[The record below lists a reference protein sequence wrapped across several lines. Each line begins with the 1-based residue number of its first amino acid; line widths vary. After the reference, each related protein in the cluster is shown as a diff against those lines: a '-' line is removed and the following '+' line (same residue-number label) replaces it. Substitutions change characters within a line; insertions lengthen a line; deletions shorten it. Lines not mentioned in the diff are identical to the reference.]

1 MHIIGFVR
9 SSVYLVP
16 GSPLSIVF
24 TLFFSSR
31 PSFTLS
37 LLSLKQGSIPQ
48 LITEID
54 LICLLQR
61 RHMLRCVSQPTND
74 ETYVCFMCFLYSIR
88 RLKRKI
94 TLTFLCFSSSWLL
107 WHVHRIFSSVLCQL
121 SSLLDKYVTAWA
133 TVIIYSTLFCRV
145 GESMLQVVNQLVKER
160 WVTRWFATF

>member
-1 MHIIGFVR
+1 MDEKRALLDQEQGKKLVVQQLR
-9 SSVYLVP
+9 VSTTCTSSDLLEVLCI
-16 GSPLSIVF
+16 LSLPSLHSF
-24 TLFFSSR
+24 HSFLSSR

-37 LLSLKQGSIPQ
+37 LLSLKQGSLPQ

-107 WHVHRIFSSVLCQL
+107 
-121 SSLLDKYVTAWA
+121 
-133 TVIIYSTLFCRV
+133 
-145 GESMLQVVNQLVKER
+145 
-160 WVTRWFATF
+160 